1 LSFYDLRLKSYKLPL
16 ISQAMAKTN
25 VSRATRVADQIRME
39 VAEILS
45 RKIKDPRIQFVTVT
59 DVRVTADLKIARVYV
74 TALDQE
80 HFDQVTGP
88 GLKSAVGFIRTE
100 LGRRLNLRYTPELVF
115 FRDTSAEYGNRIE
128 KLLDSLHE
136 EPGEPGPLTLS

>member
-1 LSFYDLRLKSYKLPL
+1 
-16 ISQAMAKTN
+16 MAKMN
-25 VSRATRVADQIRME
+25 VSRAMRVADQIRME

-45 RKIKDPRIQFVTVT
+45 RKTKDPRIQFVTVT
-59 DVRVTADLKIARVYV
+59 GVKMTADLKIARIYV
-74 TALDQE
+74 TALDQG

-115 FRDTSAEYGNRIE
+115 FRDTSAEYGHKIE
-128 KLLDSLHE
+128 RLLDSLHGDTEAPESSPLSSSE
-136 EPGEPGPLTLS
+136 E

>member
-1 LSFYDLRLKSYKLPL
+1 
-16 ISQAMAKTN
+16 MAKAN

-39 VAEILS
+39 VAEILL
-45 RKIKDPRIQFVTVT
+45 RKTKDPRIQFVTVT
-59 DVRVTADLKIARVYV
+59 GVKMTADLKIARVYV
-74 TALDQE
+74 TALDQD

-115 FRDTSAEYGNRIE
+115 YRDTSAEYGNRIE
-128 KLLDSLHE
+128 QLLDSLPE
-136 EPGEPGPLTLS
+136 ESSESEASSLPS

>member
-1 LSFYDLRLKSYKLPL
+1 
-16 ISQAMAKTN
+16 
-25 VSRATRVADQIRME
+25 ME

-45 RKIKDPRIQFVTVT
+45 RKTKDPRIQFVSVT
-59 DVRVTADLKIARVYV
+59 GVKMTADLKIARVYV
-74 TALDQE
+74 TALDQA
-80 HFDQVTGP
+80 HFDHVTSP

-115 FRDTSAEYGNRIE
+115 YRDTSAEYGNRIE

-136 EPGEPGPLTLS
+136 ESGEPEIPSGSHKSESVNE

>member
-1 LSFYDLRLKSYKLPL
+1 
-16 ISQAMAKTN
+16 
-25 VSRATRVADQIRME
+25 ME

-59 DVRVTADLKIARVYV
+59 DVRMTADIKIARVYV
-74 TALDQE
+74 TALDQDQ
-80 HFDQVTGP
+80 FDRVTGP
-88 GLKSAVGFIRTE
+88 GLKSALGFIRSE

-136 EPGEPGPLTLS
+136 ESGETRSSPLS

>member
-1 LSFYDLRLKSYKLPL
+1 MNSYGLRLKSYKPPL
-16 ISQAMAKTN
+16 IFQAMAKTN
-25 VSRATRVADQIRME
+25 VSRAMRVADQIRME

-45 RKIKDPRIQFVTVT
+45 KKIKDPRIQFVTVT
-59 DVRVTADLKIARVYV
+59 DVRMTADLKIARLYV

-88 GLKSAVGFIRTE
+88 GLKSALGFIRTE

-115 FRDTSAEYGNRIE
+115 FRDTSAEYGNRID

-136 EPGEPGPLTLS
+136 EPGETRSSPLS

>member
-1 LSFYDLRLKSYKLPL
+1 
-16 ISQAMAKTN
+16 MAKTN

-45 RKIKDPRIQFVTVT
+45 RKTKDPRIQFVTVT
-59 DVRVTADLKIARVYV
+59 GVKMTGDLKIARVYV
-74 TALDQE
+74 TALDQV

-115 FRDTSAEYGNRIE
+115 YRDTSAEYGNRIE
-128 KLLDSLHE
+128 KLLDSLPE
-136 EPGEPGPLTLS
+136 EAGDLSHPFSPNKSESLDE

>member
-1 LSFYDLRLKSYKLPL
+1 
-16 ISQAMAKTN
+16 MAKTN
-25 VSRATRVADQIRME
+25 SSRATRVADQIRME
-39 VAEILS
+39 VAEILA
-45 RKIKDPRIQFVTVT
+45 RKTKDPRIQFVTVT
-59 DVRVTADLKIARVYV
+59 GVKMTGDLKIARIYV
-74 TALDQE
+74 TALDQP

-115 FRDTSAEYGNRIE
+115 YRDTSAEYGNRIE

-136 EPGEPGPLTLS
+136 ESGDSVESEAPSSLLNKNESVEG